1 MFLFDITKIVHPS
14 SLMDYH
20 HFLHHSMALAW
31 REDHLFSAN
40 PCRVVDYLIRF
51 IFFLEAHRCF
61 TGAQW
66 IKLLILCCEVWPMKS
81 PYAVISMAPKIS
93 CAHTHTHSY
102 TQILIYYHILK
113 YLYLYIYIHIC
124 RKDEVDRIRAL
135 HNSYSNFSDFS

>member
-51 IFFLEAHRCF
+51 MFFPRSTQMLHWSTVDQIIDLMLRSLANEIAVCRDLH
-61 TGAQW
+61 GSEN
-66 IKLLILCCEVWPMKS
+66 LLCP
-81 PYAVISMAPKIS
+81 
-93 CAHTHTHSY
+93 HTHIYSNTYILSY
-102 TQILIYYHILK
+102 TQILIFI
-113 YLYLYIYIHIC
+113 YIYIYVV
-124 RKDEVDRIRAL
+124 KMK
-135 HNSYSNFSDFS
+135 

>member
-51 IFFLEAHRCF
+51 MFFPRSTQMLHWSTVDQIIDLMLRSLANEIAVCRDLH
-61 TGAQW
+61 GSEN
-66 IKLLILCCEVWPMKS
+66 LLCP
-81 PYAVISMAPKIS
+81 
-93 CAHTHTHSY
+93 HTHTLIYSNTYILSY
-102 TQILIYYHILK
+102 TQILIF
-113 YLYLYIYIHIC
+113 LYIYTYM
-124 RKDEVDRIRAL
+124 
-135 HNSYSNFSDFS
+135 S

>member
-51 IFFLEAHRCF
+51 MFFPRSTQMLHWSTVDQIIDLMLRSLANEIAVCRDLH
-61 TGAQW
+61 GSEN
-66 IKLLILCCEVWPMKS
+66 LLCP
-81 PYAVISMAPKIS
+81 
-93 CAHTHTHSY
+93 HTHTLIYSNTYILSY
-102 TQILIYYHILK
+102 TQILIFI
-113 YLYLYIYIHIC
+113 YIYTYVV
-124 RKDEVDRIRAL
+124 KMK
-135 HNSYSNFSDFS
+135 